1 MPTLS
6 CNSALSLRAVVP
18 PRRDVAELGLALMA
32 PELMERFSSD
42 QSASV
47 LSTSLGSPTVSP
59 FPSDQNFSSSGED
72 PTTEICTMAD
82 LEALVNELDQIDATL
97 SELR

>member
-18 PRRDVAELGLALMA
+18 PLRDVAELVLALMA

-42 QSASV
+42 QSVSV
-47 LSTSLGSPTVSP
+47 LPTSLGSPTVSP
-59 FPSDQNFSSSGED
+59 FSDQNGSSVVED
-72 PTTEICTMAD
+72 PTTAICTMAD